1 MTSLSNKIFVPFIGH
16 KNLRD
21 GMNRTQ
27 MALHPGQ
34 VIDTTRYGDQSLVLR
49 LFMQIL
55 LFALRNKYY
64 SIMSRSRYQTIE

>member
-1 MTSLSNKIFVPFIGH
+1 MTSFSNNTFVPFTGH

-34 VIDTTRYGDQSLVLR
+34 VIDMTRYGDQSVVLR

-64 SIMSRSRYQTIE
+64 VIISRSRYQTFE